1 MEIGTKIIAL
11 GAGLV
16 GSAIV
21 KDLTREDEYNVLAV
35 DLNQVALDKLNKE
48 PTVSTKKVDLS
59 EKSRVASLVEEFD
72 LVISAVPGFLGSSML
87 QAIIWAGKNVVDI
100 SFFKE
105 DSFQLDD
112 LAKEN
117 NGTAVVDCGVTSMA
131 RTTGAMPTQLF
142 PASCCG
148 G

>member
-87 QAIIWAGKNVVDI
+87 QAII
-100 SFFKE
+100 
-105 DSFQLDD
+105 
-112 LAKEN
+112 
-117 NGTAVVDCGVTSMA
+117 
-131 RTTGAMPTQLF
+131 
-142 PASCCG
+142 
-148 G
+148 